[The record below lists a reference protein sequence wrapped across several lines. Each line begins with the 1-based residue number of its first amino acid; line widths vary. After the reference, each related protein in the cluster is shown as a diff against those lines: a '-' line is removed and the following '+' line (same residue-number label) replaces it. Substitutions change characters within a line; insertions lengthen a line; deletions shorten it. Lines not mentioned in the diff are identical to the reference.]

1 VVPRLNGVWAAQ
13 LRKTA
18 GVPPLIVSHRLN
30 LGVKVNYPKPSTIG
44 ADRLANAC
52 AAVDRYG
59 APVIVA
65 DFGTAVTFDVV
76 SADGAYIGGVIAP
89 GLPLMTD
96 YLYERTALL
105 PWIRLKGAFGHVGRS
120 TVEAMRIGAKIG
132 YSGMVREIV
141 KYLQKGLGPTR
152 FRLCATGGF
161 AEWALEG
168 LDMPFAID
176 PDLTLY
182 GLSRIFDLN
191 SGSS

>member
-1 VVPRLNGVWAAQ
+1 
-13 LRKTA
+13 
-18 GVPPLIVSHRLN
+18 
-30 LGVKVNYPKPSTIG
+30 
-44 ADRLANAC
+44 
-52 AAVDRYG
+52 
-59 APVIVA
+59 
-65 DFGTAVTFDVV
+65 
-76 SADGAYIGGVIAP
+76 
-89 GLPLMTD
+89 
-96 YLYERTALL
+96 
-105 PWIRLKGAFGHVGRS
+105 VGRS